1 MTPIEIKQRLIDRIK
16 ETTDN
21 SLLEELYRILSKEND
36 DSTIYMLSEQQ
47 KVAIRES
54 RKDIEN
60 GRVITHEQANTEIEE
75 WLKK

>member
-21 SLLEELYRILSKEND
+21 SLLEELYGILSKEND

-60 GRVITHEQANTEIEE
+60 GRVITHEQANAEIEE